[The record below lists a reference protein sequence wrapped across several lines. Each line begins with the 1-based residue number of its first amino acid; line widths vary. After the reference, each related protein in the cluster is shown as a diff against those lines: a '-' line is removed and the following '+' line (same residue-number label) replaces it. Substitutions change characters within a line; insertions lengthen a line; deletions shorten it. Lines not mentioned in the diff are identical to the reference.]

1 MMEKEEAKALL
12 KLLGAGERIPFL
24 EGLAIALG
32 GYNLRY
38 PVGEGLHEIADAIRE
53 LNETLKQTNQ
63 KEN

>member
-1 MMEKEEAKALL
+1 MEKEDDKSLL
-12 KLLGAGERIPFL
+12 KLLGADERIPFL
-24 EGLAIALG
+24 EGIAIALG

>member
-1 MMEKEEAKALL
+1 MMEKEDAKTLL

-32 GYNLRY
+32 GSELRY

>member
-1 MMEKEEAKALL
+1 MMEKEEVKTLL

-32 GYNLRY
+32 GDSLRY

-63 KEN
+63 KGN

>member
-1 MMEKEEAKALL
+1 MEKEEVKALL
-12 KLLGAGERIPFL
+12 KALGSGERIPFL
-24 EGLAIALG
+24 EGIAMALG
-32 GYNLRY
+32 GDGLRY

>member
-1 MMEKEEAKALL
+1 MEKEEAKALL

-24 EGLAIALG
+24 EGIAIALG

-38 PVGEGLHEIADAIRE
+38 PVGEGLHDIAEAIRE

>member
-1 MMEKEEAKALL
+1 MEKEESKALL

-24 EGLAIALG
+24 EGIAIALG

>member
-1 MMEKEEAKALL
+1 MEKENAKTLL

-32 GYNLRY
+32 GDNLRY

-53 LNETLKQTNQ
+53 LNETLKQTDQ

>member
-1 MMEKEEAKALL
+1 MEKEDTKTLL

-32 GYNLRY
+32 GDNLRY

-53 LNETLKQTNQ
+53 LNETLKQSNQ

>member
-1 MMEKEEAKALL
+1 MEKEDTKTLL
-12 KLLGAGERIPFL
+12 TLLGAGVRPPFL

-32 GYNLRY
+32 GDNLRY

>member
-1 MMEKEEAKALL
+1 MEKEVKTLL

-24 EGLAIALG
+24 EGVAIALG
-32 GYNLRY
+32 GDNFRY
-38 PVGEGLHEIADAIRE
+38 PVGEGLDAIADAIRE

>member
-1 MMEKEEAKALL
+1 MEKEEAKALL

-24 EGLAIALG
+24 EGIAIALG

-53 LNETLKQTNQ
+53 LNETLKQINQ

>member
-1 MMEKEEAKALL
+1 MEKEDAKTLL
-12 KLLGAGERIPFL
+12 TLLGAGVRIPFL

-32 GYNLRY
+32 GSELRY

>member
-1 MMEKEEAKALL
+1 MEKEDAKTLL

-24 EGLAIALG
+24 EGLVIALG
-32 GYNLRY
+32 GSELRY

>member
-1 MMEKEEAKALL
+1 MEKEDAKMLL

-32 GYNLRY
+32 GSALRY

-63 KEN
+63 KGN

>member
-1 MMEKEEAKALL
+1 MEKEVKTLL

-24 EGLAIALG
+24 EGIAISLG
-32 GYNLRY
+32 GDDLRY
-38 PVGEGLHEIADAIRE
+38 PVGEGLHAIADVKRE

>member
-1 MMEKEEAKALL
+1 MMEKEDVKTLL

-32 GYNLRY
+32 GDNLRY
-38 PVGEGLHEIADAIRE
+38 PVGEGFHEIADAIRE

>member
-1 MMEKEEAKALL
+1 MEKEDTKTLL

-32 GYNLRY
+32 GDNLRY
-38 PVGEGLHEIADAIRE
+38 PVGEALHEIADAIRE

>member
-1 MMEKEEAKALL
+1 MEKEEAKALL

-24 EGLAIALG
+24 EGVAIALG

>member
-1 MMEKEEAKALL
+1 MEKEEAKAIL

-32 GYNLRY
+32 GSELRY

-53 LNETLKQTNQ
+53 LNETLKQTNR

>member
-1 MMEKEEAKALL
+1 MEKEEAKALL

-24 EGLAIALG
+24 EGIAIALG

-53 LNETLKQTNQ
+53 FNETLKQTNQ

>member
-1 MMEKEEAKALL
+1 MEKEDAKTLL

-32 GYNLRY
+32 GDNLRY

-53 LNETLKQTNQ
+53 LNETLKQSNQ

>member
-1 MMEKEEAKALL
+1 MEKEDTKTLL

-32 GYNLRY
+32 GDNLHY

-53 LNETLKQTNQ
+53 LNETLKQSNQ

>member
-1 MMEKEEAKALL
+1 MEKEDAKTLL
-12 KLLGAGERIPFL
+12 TLLGAGVRIPFL

-32 GYNLRY
+32 GSELRY

-53 LNETLKQTNQ
+53 LNETLKQTNR

>member
-1 MMEKEEAKALL
+1 MEKENAKTLL

-32 GYNLRY
+32 GDNLRY

-53 LNETLKQTNQ
+53 LNETLKQTNK

>member
-1 MMEKEEAKALL
+1 MEKEVKTLL
-12 KLLGAGERIPFL
+12 KLLGAGEHIPFL
-24 EGLAIALG
+24 EGIAIALG
-32 GYNLRY
+32 GDNLRY

>member
-1 MMEKEEAKALL
+1 MEKEEAKALL

-24 EGLAIALG
+24 EGMAIALG

-63 KEN
+63 KGN

>member
-1 MMEKEEAKALL
+1 MEKEEAKALL

-24 EGLAIALG
+24 EGIAIALG

>member
-1 MMEKEEAKALL
+1 MEKEEVKTLL

-24 EGLAIALG
+24 EGIAIALG
-32 GYNLRY
+32 GSELRY

-53 LNETLKQTNQ
+53 LNETLKQTNR

>member
-1 MMEKEEAKALL
+1 MEREEAKSLL

-32 GYNLRY
+32 GDNLSY

-53 LNETLKQTNQ
+53 LNETLKQTSK

>member
-1 MMEKEEAKALL
+1 MEKEVKTLLKAL
-12 KLLGAGERIPFL
+12 GADERIPFL
-24 EGLAIALG
+24 EGIAIALG
-32 GYNLRY
+32 GFELRY